1 RDHSGL
7 LHEHRLGTP
16 VVFVDRPDGS
26 GVADSVT
33 VDNRTGAE
41 LAVRHL
47 QAHGHRRIAYIG
59 DRREIWTAAQRYA
72 GYYEAMLAG
81 DMETRP
87 ELVEHDV
94 VSVAE
99 AEAAATRMLALE
111 APPTAFFAAQNL
123 VTIGTLRALRRA
135 GLSQEIAV
143 VGFDD
148 FLLADLLEPGIT
160 VVAQD
165 VNLIGIEAA
174 ELLFRRI
181 AGEEGPPEHVVTQPT
196 LVERGSGEI
205 NPR

>member
-1 RDHSGL
+1 
-7 LHEHRLGTP
+7 
-16 VVFVDRPDGS
+16 
-26 GVADSVT
+26 
-33 VDNRTGAE
+33 
-41 LAVRHL
+41 
-47 QAHGHRRIAYIG
+47 
-59 DRREIWTAAQRYA
+59 
-72 GYYEAMLAG
+72 YEAMLAG

-94 VSVAE
+94 TSVAE
-99 AEAAATRMLALE
+99 AEAAATWMLALE